1 MRRHGEDI
9 FMIWCRFQKDN
20 AISYGIVEGDYVTA
34 VDGDPFT
41 AHRPTANAYRLG
53 EVKLL
58 VPVLPPT
65 FYAIGSNYRNHV
77 EGRAKIK
84 GTAPKFYDTPR
95 VGYRANSALIATNE
109 TIVKPQDAGEH
120 FEYEAELVAV
130 IGRRASNVTPED
142 AARCIFGWTIGNDLT
157 ERDWQKQDPTNLRA
171 KNADTFKPMGP
182 WIVTGIDPSAM
193 TTQVRLN
200 GKPLH
205 TFPTGNMLFGAGQV
219 ISAISRYNTLSPGD
233 VVWLGTDEV
242 PQSLNPGDMIEI
254 EITGIGVLR
263 NRVAAAA

>member
-1 MRRHGEDI
+1 
-9 FMIWCRFQKDN
+9 MIWCRFQKND
-20 AISYGIVEGDYVTA
+20 AISYGIVEADFVTA

-41 AHRPTANAYRLG
+41 EHRPTSSRYRLN

-58 VPVLPPT
+58 VPVVPPT

-109 TIVKPQDAGEH
+109 AIVKPKDAGEN
-120 FEYEAELVAV
+120 FEYEGELVVV
-130 IGRRASNVTPED
+130 IGKRARNVTPEE
-142 AARCIFGWTIGNDLT
+142 ATRCIFGWTIGNDVT
-157 ERDWQKQDPTNLRA
+157 ERDWQKADPTNLRA
-171 KNADTFKPMGP
+171 KNSDTFKPMGP
-182 WIVTGIDPSAM
+182 WIATGFDPAAM
-193 TTQVRLN
+193 TTNVRRN
-200 GKPLH
+200 GTTLH
-205 TFPTGNMLFGAGQV
+205 SFATGNMLFGAGEV

-242 PQSLNPGDMIEI
+242 PESLEPGDLLEI
-254 EITGIGVLR
+254 EITGIGTLTSR
-263 NRVAAAA
+263 CAAQP